1 MCVCVCVCKVKR
13 ERLIID
19 NRIVYIRSLDR
30 KLCLF
35 EPATQGSQ
43 TWFALSHP
51 APVLHDLKKKKKKR
65 RKVLFPCRATRR
77 EYSWNNRKSTCERI
91 SVVFLLLIAFAEIR
105 TYCSEVKIILTKGNY
120 FYVSF
125 HCEHLAR

>member
-1 MCVCVCVCKVKR
+1 MCACACVCEVKR

-51 APVLHDLKKKKKKR
+51 APVLHDLKKKKKK
-65 RKVLFPCRATRR
+65 KKEEKF
-77 EYSWNNRKSTCERI
+77 
-91 SVVFLLLIAFAEIR
+91 FLLLVQQGVNILEI
-105 TYCSEVKIILTKGNY
+105 TEEEV
-120 FYVSF
+120 
-125 HCEHLAR
+125 LAKEFLLFLLL